1 MFTNNG
7 CSWLVMLCCHCLH
20 CVSLFHKNLRSH
32 ILVPSPYLPGVKCL
46 FFKFAVADCQ
56 QTPCILSIFTVYE
69 IMKKSKE
76 HNNHTIFLALW
87 NFSDF
92 GSILHVVTINEW
104 QKHTFILWT
113 FTLWTFILWTE
124 TLKCFVWNHIKLHNV
139 DEVAIKWI

>member
-1 MFTNNG
+1 
-7 CSWLVMLCCHCLH
+7 MLPDE
-20 CVSLFHKNLRSH
+20 SKMQILFSYVPKGNLLPVCRMRKKGFD
-32 ILVPSPYLPGVKCL
+32 PYSPPWSVKCL
-46 FFKFAVADCQ
+46 FFQFAFADCQ

-76 HNNHTIFLALW
+76 HNNHTIFFAIW